1 MSSGKNKQSAHQ
13 IPSDRHPIFLVRI
26 PESDCPWSWVP
37 GHSRELASGRL
48 GGGILFS
55 SLHGLQRP
63 HWAYRHPLGI
73 CQPSRNVVLS
83 CRLDFADRL
92 YLTSRSSGEQSSRCL
107 LGVLAEMHLAPLP
120 VNNDDLDAPPFDLP
134 CYWTS
139 VDRRAQR
146 DRKSVV

>member
-1 MSSGKNKQSAHQ
+1 MFFS
-13 IPSDRHPIFLVRI
+13 
-26 PESDCPWSWVP
+26 ESDCPWSWVP

-139 VDRRAQR
+139 VDGRAQR
-146 DRKSVV
+146 SLRPLPMGGLLRCLRHRPPWDNHGCMEE